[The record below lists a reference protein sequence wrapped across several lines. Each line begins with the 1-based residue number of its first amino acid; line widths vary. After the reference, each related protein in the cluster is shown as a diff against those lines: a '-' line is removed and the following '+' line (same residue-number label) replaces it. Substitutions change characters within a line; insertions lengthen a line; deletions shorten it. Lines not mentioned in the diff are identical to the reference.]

1 MKYIQS
7 KRVFAM
13 SDNDMWWII
22 RRIINY
28 LRDDIPSL
36 SKYGINE
43 AKVDSLDSLCRS
55 VEYARDDE
63 HYQININE
71 ATREVKAAIFKLK
84 DSISMIVCLSRAC
97 FGDKSAFVKNLELSE
112 YANFPF
118 DKMISSAKAI
128 IPLLESN
135 LDSLKEVGLTAESI
149 QDLSDKIKTAEEAKL
164 AQKKQKEDRINA
176 THDRIKLLNEAYEQ
190 VMTCAAIAKTVF
202 AKSDPT
208 RASYYSLSRYRR
220 MKREKADDAGENE
233 DVNYDTPKAEL

>member
-7 KRVFAM
+7 KRIYAM

-71 ATREVKAAIFKLK
+71 ATREVKAAISKLK
-84 DSISMIVCLSRAC
+84 DSIRMSVCLPRAC
-97 FGDKSAFVKNLELSE
+97 FGDKSAFVKNLELSNYSRFSFE
-112 YANFPF
+112 
-118 DKMISSAKAI
+118 KLISASKSI

-135 LDSLKEVGLTAESI
+135 LESLKEVGLTAERI
-149 QDLSDKIKTAEEAKL
+149 QDLSDKIKSAEDAKL
-164 AQKKQKEDRINA
+164 AQKKDKEDRINA
-176 THDRIKLLNEAYEQ
+176 TKNRIKTFNETYEQ
-190 VMTCAAIAKTVF
+190 VMIYANIANAVLAKTNPRR
-202 AKSDPT
+202 AK
-208 RASYYSLSRYRR
+208 YYTLSHHRK
-220 MKREKADDAGENE
+220 MKRENE
-233 DVNYDTPKAEL
+233 AELRENAKTAEESV